1 MIQAVH
7 ISDKDNCVTLPEA
20 AAAGSTVCWRDGS
33 GSIRTFTVHSDIPVW
48 HKAAIRDI
56 PAGDA
61 VIKYGE
67 RIGTALC
74 DIRTGDHVHCH
85 NVK

>member
-1 MIQAVH
+1 MIRAVH
-7 ISDKDNCVTLPEA
+7 VNDKDNCVTLPEA
-20 AAAGSTVCWRDGS
+20 AVCGSTVSYRDSS
-33 GSIRTFTVHSDIPVW
+33 GREYTVTVNADIPVW
-48 HKAAIRDI
+48 HKAAVRDI
-56 PAGDA
+56 PAGGA

-74 DIRTGDHVHCH
+74 LIRAGDYVHTH